1 MRNNAERERFVKSP
15 ENWTV
20 TCELYNMPRL
30 RASYLEYGGKRWY
43 KIEIW
48 KTGERFNHKRARF
61 EIETDWHQ
69 IGIYEE
75 NKECESFGRSVSIG
89 TIVEAMK
96 DFDKEE
102 RKK

>member
-1 MRNNAERERFVKSP
+1 MRNNAERERFARDP

-30 RASYLEYGGKRWY
+30 RVSYLEYGGKRWY

-48 KTGERFNHKRARF
+48 KTGEIYSHKNFR
-61 EIETDWHQ
+61 IEMVTDWHQ

-75 NKECESFGRSVSIG
+75 LKEYESFGRSVSIG